1 MTDFEIVARDGV
13 DQLGEG
19 PLWRV
24 ADQSLWWVDIV
35 APALNRLTVATGA
48 VERWA
53 MPEPIGWVVER
64 AGGGLLAGFRSGIAA
79 LDPDSLAIDFWVAP
93 EPDRPHNRLNDAKV
107 DATGRLWFGSKD
119 DRDLDDS
126 GALYAM
132 GADRRPKRHDDGYR
146 VANGPAFSLDGRFL
160 YHADSGRRVVYRFAV
175 DEDGALAE
183 RVPFLSFDPAW
194 GYPDGMTVDAQD
206 CLWVAHWGGGAIS
219 RFDPEG
225 RRMQTVALPA
235 TNVTSC
241 TFGGAGLDRLYVT
254 SAAMTSPG
262 MPADGALFVLEVGVG
277 GRLATAFA
285 G

>member
-35 APALNRLTVATGA
+35 VPALNRLTVATGA

-132 GADRRPKRHDDGYR
+132 GSDRQPKRHDDGYR

-175 DEDGALAE
+175 DEDGARAE
-183 RVPFLSFDPAW
+183 RVPFLSFDPVW

-277 GRLATAFA
+277 GRPATAFA

>member
-1 MTDFEIVARDGV
+1 MTDFEIIARDEV

-19 PLWRV
+19 PLWRA

-35 APALNRLTVATGA
+35 APALNRLAVATGA

-79 LDPDSLAIDFWVAP
+79 LDPDTRAVDFWVAP

-119 DRDLDDS
+119 DRDLTDS

-132 GADRRPKRHDDGYR
+132 GADRRPRRQDDGYQ
-146 VANGPAFSLDGRFL
+146 VANGPAFSRNGQFL
-160 YHADSGRRVVYRFAV
+160 YHTDSGRRIVYRFAV
-175 DEDGALAE
+175 GDEGTIGE
-183 RVPFLSFDPAW
+183 SVPFLTFDPAW

-206 CLWVAHWGGGAIS
+206 CLWIAHWGGGAIS
-219 RFDPEG
+219 RFDPDG
-225 RRMQTVALPA
+225 RRMLTLPLPA
-235 TNVTSC
+235 HNVTSC
-241 TFGGAGLDRLYVT
+241 AFGGAALDRLYVT

-262 MPADGALFVLEVGVG
+262 TPADGALFVLDVGVG
-277 GRLATAFA
+277 GCPATAFA